1 MRYWLLKSKTFYYF
15 PLVRLFD
22 ILFNIKNQ
30 RVKMTDQKIPKA
42 ILKLSDK
49 QLSEFDVKRLITGIF
64 NIFIGIMNQ
73 KVKY

>member
-1 MRYWLLKSKTFYYF
+1 
-15 PLVRLFD
+15 
-22 ILFNIKNQ
+22 
-30 RVKMTDQKIPKA
+30 MTDQKIPKA